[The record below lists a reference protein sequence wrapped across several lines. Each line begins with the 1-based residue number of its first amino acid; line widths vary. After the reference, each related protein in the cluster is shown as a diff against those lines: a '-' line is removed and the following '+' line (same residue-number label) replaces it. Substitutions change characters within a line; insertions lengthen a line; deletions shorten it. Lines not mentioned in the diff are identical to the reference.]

1 MIYEN
6 DYRSSSLQY
15 ARGSKPV
22 CQLPDI
28 RALEDVSLT
37 LWLHNHLGRA
47 MRSQHSIGLAT
58 VDRSLDAPKK
68 LGLLQHRITL
78 EGGGRCSL

>member
-1 MIYEN
+1 MRMIIVLVRFSMLEVQN
-6 DYRSSSLQY
+6 LSVNYRS
-15 ARGSKPV
+15 
-22 CQLPDI
+22 I
-28 RALEDVSLT
+28 RALKDVSLT

-68 LGLLQHRITL
+68 LGLLQHRVTL
-78 EGGGRCSL
+78 EGRGRYSL

>member
-1 MIYEN
+1 MRMIIVLVRFSMLEVQN
-6 DYRSSSLQY
+6 LSVNYRI
-15 ARGSKPV
+15 
-22 CQLPDI
+22 I

-47 MRSQHSIGLAT
+47 MRSRHSIGLAT

-68 LGLLQHRITL
+68 LGLLQHRVTL
-78 EGGGRCSL
+78 EGRGRYSL

>member
-1 MIYEN
+1 MRMIIVLVRFSMLEVQN
-6 DYRSSSLQY
+6 LSVNYR
-15 ARGSKPV
+15 
-22 CQLPDI
+22 DI

-78 EGGGRCSL
+78 EGRW

>member
-1 MIYEN
+1 MRMIIVLVRFSMLEVQN
-6 DYRSSSLQY
+6 LSVNYRI
-15 ARGSKPV
+15 
-22 CQLPDI
+22 I

-58 VDRSLDAPKK
+58 VYRSLDAQKK
-68 LGLLQHRITL
+68 IGLLQHRITL

>member
-1 MIYEN
+1 MRMIIVLVRFSMLEVQN
-6 DYRSSSLQY
+6 LSVNYR
-15 ARGSKPV
+15 
-22 CQLPDI
+22 DI

-68 LGLLQHRITL
+68 LGLLQHRVTL
-78 EGGGRCSL
+78 EGRGRYSL

>member
-1 MIYEN
+1 MRMIIVLVRFSMLEVQN
-6 DYRSSSLQY
+6 LSVNYR
-15 ARGSKPV
+15 
-22 CQLPDI
+22 DI